1 MKVGAESRRMV
12 LLDSQICV
20 LRGRRGALRGVEKA
34 SAQRSGGLVRLKG
47 IGDGDEE
54 EVLAGAVW
62 PLRW

>member
-1 MKVGAESRRMV
+1 MERFEWWGGWCCM
-12 LLDSQICV
+12 I
-20 LRGRRGALRGVEKA
+20 
-34 SAQRSGGLVRLKG
+34 AQRSEGLVRLKG